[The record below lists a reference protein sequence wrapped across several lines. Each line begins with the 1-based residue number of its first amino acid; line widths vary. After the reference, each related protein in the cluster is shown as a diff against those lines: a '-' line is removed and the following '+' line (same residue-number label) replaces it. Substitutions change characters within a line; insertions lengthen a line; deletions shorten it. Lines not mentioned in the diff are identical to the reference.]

1 MKYSHRLSDAVHILV
16 YLEILGSASSST
28 IADSVNSNPSLI
40 RRLIAR
46 MVKAQILNRR
56 GKGSEIEINL
66 VRPASEVSLLD
77 VYQAV
82 EDHQEFLNV
91 DPEVNH
97 NQKLGRSMPA
107 VLGNTY
113 GQVQAAAEQE
123 MAHISLLFTPGS
135 IFNLKI
141 SGELPFRVHLLALL
155 IFLGYSILLC

>member
-82 EDHQEFLNV
+82 

-123 MAHISLLFTPGS
+123 MAHISLQS
-135 IFNLKI
+135 IIMAVRKQMQ
-141 SGELPFRVHLLALL
+141 E
-155 IFLGYSILLC
+155 